1 MQQPSESTR
10 IGTQRSVLII
20 EDEQDTRD
28 LYSLLLKQAGYDVVL
43 ARNGMEGFTRACES
57 QPSVIVTD
65 LGLPT
70 IDGWEM
76 IRRLRADSRT
86 SHIPVIVVTGWSTP
100 NVQDVAAKL
109 GCASVLTKPCMPDE
123 LVGEIQK
130 TINN

>member
-1 MQQPSESTR
+1 MTR
-10 IGTQRSVLII
+10 PTPRSVLII

-28 LYSLLLKQAGYDVVL
+28 LYGFVLKEAGYDVVL

-65 LGLPT
+65 LGLPS

-76 IRRLRADSRT
+76 IRRLRADNRT
-86 SHIPVIVVTGWSTP
+86 REIPVVVVTGSSTP
-100 NVQDVAAKL
+100 ALQDVAAKL
-109 GCASVLTKPCMPDE
+109 GCASVLNKPCSPDE

-130 TINN
+130 TIRS